1 MFVTMAGQLE
11 STMGALDER
20 RLLTG
25 IYIVR
30 LSMASAL
37 ALAATVV
44 RSSQAPA
51 SPIWVVVLVVGVPLA
66 ATVVSLLWTRRR
78 EISPRFLA
86 VQVGHD
92 LLLVTT
98 AVVLTGGVGSEF
110 AYMYVLLIAVAGLVL
125 GLGGAVLAATGSA
138 IAYLGVAY
146 VQIEP
151 EEVLDGGLITL
162 PNLTA
167 PVGTVLWSLAI
178 ITVVFLVVGVASGLA
193 TKRLRH
199 QRERLSQLERELEE
213 ARIDAQDLLNTVESG
228 ILSIDEA
235 EVVDFVNYTAR
246 VQLGITGTSRSGE
259 LGKGPGSAGIGEL
272 HALMVSTLRS
282 GREVDYMELR
292 LPDDRGNSRPFSVS
306 TTILYGPRGEKRGAA
321 AILRNIEHVKRLEDL
336 ARQADRHKAVAELA
350 AGLAHE
356 IRNPLAAIRS
366 AVELLEGDG
375 DGAAAGDDPH
385 EVEEGEDQRLMNLIV
400 READRLSSLIQ
411 DFMAFSRTELRN
423 RERVDLVAV
432 VEDALEVDRVSA
444 PEGAREIEF
453 SRPPHSYWVEGDYNL
468 IKQVVL
474 NLVANARTA
483 VGGRLT
489 GRVEVQVGADPELP
503 GLERMAAPSVTLEVR
518 DNGPGVDPR
527 VRDRIFDPF
536 FTTREKGFG
545 MGLAIVHRIV
555 DLHGGVVW
563 VHSTP
568 GWGSIFRVALPQ
580 SQ

>member
-20 RLLTG
+20 RLLAG
-25 IYIVR
+25 VYIVR

-44 RSSQAPA
+44 RSSQAPG

-78 EISPRFLA
+78 EIAPRFLA
-86 VQVGHD
+86 LQVGHD

-146 VQIEP
+146 VQIDP
-151 EEVLDGGLITL
+151 EDVIEGGVISL

-167 PVGTVLWSLAI
+167 PTGTVLWSLAI

-246 VQLGITGTSRSGE
+246 VQLGITGTPRSAE
-259 LGKGPGSAGIGEL
+259 LGKGSGSAGIGEL

-375 DGAAAGDDPH
+375 DGASSAQP
-385 EVEEGEDQRLMNLIV
+385 EFEEGEDQRLMNLIV

-411 DFMAFSRTELRN
+411 DFMAFSRTELHN

-474 NLVANARTA
+474 NLVANARAA

-489 GRVEVQVGADPELP
+489 GRVEVQIGADPELP

-518 DNGPGVDPR
+518 DNGPGVDPQ